1 MKIDR
6 LKTCYAYDMPGNEFQ
21 PNEIEVGLKKVLH
34 IVFDLF
40 LQLNP
45 NRNLI
50 ASY

>member
-6 LKTCYAYDMPGNEFQ
+6 LKTCYAYDMPGGEFQ
-21 PNEIEVGLKKVLH
+21 PNEIEAGLRKVLY

-40 LQLNP
+40 IQLKH

-50 ASY
+50 ALY